1 MRWLGWRG
9 CERVK
14 GERPKAKSE
23 SKEASRVTNQPA
35 GRLVKVLF
43 FANTE
48 WYLYNFRLPLARYL
62 RDQGHEVV
70 MLSPPGPYVAQLQ
83 AAGFRALTVPMQ
95 RRSLNPLREL
105 ALFQK
110 IRRIYAQ
117 ERPDL
122 AHHFTLKCV
131 VYGGLAARLTGVS
144 ACIHAVTG
152 LGHVFTSDSVK
163 AHLLR
168 SPVRALLRLALGG
181 AHSRL
186 IVQNPDDQATFQR
199 ARLIDPAHIRLIRGS
214 GVDTERFRPVEH
226 QPPHPNPPPRGGRGL
241 DGSPPPP
248 GGRGLD
254 DSTNPHPSRGR
265 ELEPLKILLAS
276 RLLWEKGIGEYVAA
290 ARQLRQE
297 SVAAEFLLAGDPDPG
312 NPASIPPEQLG
323 RWRQDSD
330 VTLLGHVDNMPALLA
345 QTDIAVLPS
354 YREGTPRSLLEAA
367 ACGLPLIAT
376 DAPGCREI
384 VEHEVNGLRVPVK
397 DAAALAAAL
406 RHLCQEPATRQRM
419 GHASRAKALAEF
431 DERIVFEKTLAVYEE
446 LR

>member
-1 MRWLGWRG
+1 M
-9 CERVK
+9 K
-14 GERPKAKSE
+14 I
-23 SKEASRVTNQPA
+23 
-35 GRLVKVLF
+35 LF

-70 MLSPPGPYVAQLQ
+70 MLSPPGPYVAKLQ

-105 ALFQK
+105 ALLND

-122 AHHFTLKCV
+122 VHHFTIKCV
-131 VYGGLAARLTGVS
+131 VYGALAARLTGV
-144 ACIHAVTG
+144 AARIHAVTG
-152 LGHVFTSDSVK
+152 LGHVFTSDSLK
-163 AHLLR
+163 ARLLR
-168 SPVRALLRLALGG
+168 PPVRALLRLALGG

-186 IVQNPDDQATFQR
+186 IVQNPDDQAAFQHTG
-199 ARLIDPAHIRLIRGS
+199 LIDPRHIRLIRGS
-214 GVDTERFRPVEH
+214 GVDTERFQPVDSH
-226 QPPHPNPPPRGGRGL
+226 SPLPHPDPLRTTPARCATPPSPRRGL
-241 DGSPPPP
+241 G
-248 GGRGLD
+248 
-254 DSTNPHPSRGR
+254 T
-265 ELEPLKILLAS
+265 LKILLAS

-297 SVAAEFLLAGDPDPG
+297 GIAAELLLAGDPDPG
-312 NPASIPPEQLG
+312 NPASIPVEQLD
-323 RWRQDSD
+323 RWRQDGD
-330 VTLLGHVDNMPALLA
+330 VTLLGHIDDMATLLA

-367 ACGLPLIAT
+367 ACGLPLVTT

-384 VEHEVNGLRVPVK
+384 VQHEVNGLLVPVK
-397 DAAALAAAL
+397 DAPALAAAL
-406 RHLCQEPATRQRM
+406 RRLCQESETRQRM

-431 DERIVFEKTLAVYEE
+431 DQRIVFEKTLAVYEE
-446 LR
+446 LSESSVHQRP